1 MKYRY
6 SKFTGDDLDE
16 LDLEELL
23 SKLSDMLLGSGF
35 ENPYGMA
42 YDDDDDEPG
51 HSRQSLHDAILE
63 AILSGGILSDETL
76 ERVLGKDWRDADDA
90 EQRLDALIDKI
101 IEKLQAGGYL
111 SGPPDLNQNP
121 DEREGPGS
129 GAMGNPA
136 QYRFEIT
143 DKSLDFLGYRALR
156 DLLGSLGKSSLGRH
170 DTREMA
176 TGIEASGAS
185 KPYEF
190 GDTMNLDASGTI
202 MNAVLRAR
210 RAAAADLPPEGGSH
224 GIPGGD
230 AVQAGDSWLPPSG
243 GRETRSDRNPG
254 IVVDYQDLMVAQG
267 EYQSS
272 CATVLMLDCSHSMI
286 LYGEDRFTPAKR
298 VALALANLIRL
309 QYPGDA
315 LKVVLFHDSAEEIP
329 LSQLARVRVG
339 PYYTNTREGLRLARR
354 LLERQQKDMR
364 QIVMITDGK
373 PSALTRPDGRIYRNA
388 FGLDPFIVSET
399 FAEVAACR
407 KAGILIN
414 TFMLARDYDLVSFVR
429 KVAEICHGKAYF
441 TTPRTLGRY
450 VLMDYMDKKT
460 RTIH

>member
-23 SKLSDMLLGSGF
+23 SKLSDLLLSSGF
-35 ENPYGMA
+35 DSPYGMP
-42 YDDDDDEPG
+42 YDEDDDAG
-51 HSRQSLHDAILE
+51 HSWQSLHDAIME
-63 AILSGGILSDETL
+63 ALLNGGLLSEETL
-76 ERVLGKDWRDADDA
+76 QRMLGENWRDADDA
-90 EQRLDALIDKI
+90 EARLDQLIEKI
-101 IEKLQAGGYL
+101 IEKLQSQGYL
-111 SGPPDLNQNP
+111 TGPPDL
-121 DEREGPGS
+121 ERERQQREAGGPG
-129 GAMGNPA
+129 GGMGNA
-136 QYRFEIT
+136 EQYRFEIT

-176 TGIEASGAS
+176 TGIEASGAP
-185 KPYEF
+185 KRYEF
-190 GDTMNLDASGTI
+190 GDTMNLDASATI
-202 MNAVLRAR
+202 LNAVLR
-210 RAAAADLPPEGGSH
+210 
-224 GIPGGD
+224 
-230 AVQAGDSWLPPSG
+230 
-243 GRETRSDRNPG
+243 TRSERGTREPG
-254 IVVDYQDLMVAQG
+254 SAVSEPAFGAPHPDAGSSGISVNYEDLMVAQG

-329 LSQLARVRVG
+329 IGQLARVRVG

-354 LLERQQKDMR
+354 ILERQQKDMR

-373 PSALTRPDGRIYRNA
+373 PSALTRADGRIYRNA

-429 KVAEICHGKAYF
+429 RVAEICHGKAYF

>member
-1 MKYRY
+1 
-6 SKFTGDDLDE
+6 
-16 LDLEELL
+16 
-23 SKLSDMLLGSGF
+23 
-35 ENPYGMA
+35 
-42 YDDDDDEPG
+42 
-51 HSRQSLHDAILE
+51 
-63 AILSGGILSDETL
+63 
-76 ERVLGKDWRDADDA
+76 
-90 EQRLDALIDKI
+90 
-101 IEKLQAGGYL
+101 
-111 SGPPDLNQNP
+111 
-121 DEREGPGS
+121 
-129 GAMGNPA
+129 MGNA
-136 QYRFEIT
+136 EQYRFEIT

-176 TGIEASGAS
+176 TGIEASGAP
-185 KPYEF
+185 KRYEF
-190 GDTMNLDASGTI
+190 GDTMNLDASATI
-202 MNAVLRAR
+202 LNAVLRT
-210 RAAAADLPPEGGSH
+210 RAEDRESRTDVLSAP
-224 GIPGGD
+224 D
-230 AVQAGDSWLPPSG
+230 ASDPRSSTLGPRPSG
-243 GRETRSDRNPG
+243 IS
-254 IVVDYQDLMVAQG
+254 VDYEDLMVAQG

-329 LSQLARVRVG
+329 LGQLARVRVG

-354 LLERQQKDMR
+354 ILERQQKDMR

-373 PSALTRPDGRIYRNA
+373 PSALTRADGRIYRNA

-429 KVAEICHGKAYF
+429 RVAEICHGKAYF

>member
-1 MKYRY
+1 VWYRPLKYRY
-6 SKFTGDDLDE
+6 TKFTGDDLDE

-35 ENPYGMA
+35 EDPHGLYG
-42 YDDDDDEPG
+42 DEDPG
-51 HSRQSLHDAILE
+51 HSRQSLHDAIME
-63 AILSGGILSDETL
+63 AILNGGMLSEETL
-76 ERVLGKDWRDADDA
+76 ERLLGKDWRDAEDA
-90 EQRLDALIDKI
+90 EQRLDALIEKI
-101 IEKLQAGGYL
+101 IEKLQAQGYL
-111 SGPPDLNQNP
+111 SGPPDLEA
-121 DEREGPGS
+121 ERERREGRS
-129 GAMGNPA
+129 GGGAGTDNPE

-176 TGIEASGAS
+176 TGIEASGTS

-202 MNAVLRAR
+202 MNAVLRSR
-210 RAAAADLPPEGGSH
+210 RENPVAPASDPRPPTS
-224 GIPGGD
+224 GI
-230 AVQAGDSWLPPSG
+230 A
-243 GRETRSDRNPG
+243 
-254 IVVDYQDLMVAQG
+254 VDYEDLMVAQG

-329 LSQLARVRVG
+329 LGQLARSRVG
-339 PYYTNTREGLRLARR
+339 PYYTNTREGLRLSRR
-354 LLERQQKDMR
+354 ILQKQQKDMR
-364 QIVMITDGK
+364 QIIMITDGK

-414 TFMLARDYDLVSFVR
+414 TFMLARDHDLVSFVR

>member
-1 MKYRY
+1 MRYRY
-6 SKFTGDDLDE
+6 SKFRPEDLDG

-23 SKLSDMLLGSGF
+23 SKLSDLLLSSGF
-35 ENPYGMA
+35 ENPYGLP
-42 YDDDDDEPG
+42 YDDEPAG
-51 HSRQSLHDAILE
+51 HSMQSLHDAILE
-63 AILSGGILSDETL
+63 ALLNGGLLSDETL
-76 ERVLGKDWRDADDA
+76 EKLLGKDWQHAEDA
-90 EQRLDALIDKI
+90 EERLDELIQKI
-101 IEKLQAGGYL
+101 VERLQQQGYL
-111 SGPPDLNQNP
+111 TGPPNLEADR
-121 DEREGPGS
+121 EAREGRGPGRD
-129 GAMGNPA
+129 GPETE
-136 QYRFEIT
+136 YRFEIT

-156 DLLGSLGKSSLGRH
+156 DLLGSLGRSSIGRH
-170 DTREMA
+170 DTREEA
-176 TGIEASGAS
+176 TGIEASGAA
-185 KPYEF
+185 KRYEF
-190 GDTMNLDASGTI
+190 GDTMNLDASATI
-202 MNAVLRAR
+202 LNAVSRL
-210 RAAAADLPPEGGSH
+210 GSEK
-224 GIPGGD
+224 GSVPLDI
-230 AVQAGDSWLPPSG
+230 SY
-243 GRETRSDRNPG
+243 E
-254 IVVDYQDLMVAQG
+254 DLMVVQG

-329 LSQLARVRVG
+329 LNRLARVRVG

-354 LLERQQKDMR
+354 ILERQQKDMR

-429 KVAEICHGKAYF
+429 KVAQICHGKAYF
-441 TTPRTLGRY
+441 TTPRTLGQY
-450 VLMDYMDKKT
+450 VLMDYMEKKT
-460 RTIH
+460 RTVH